1 MYYFIQA
8 AISYHLKTSPPH
20 LHNIGK
26 KNPLLVD
33 VPGVNEAGAIKAV
46 RCDAEHGVASG
57 AIYLIVISCRDLA
70 AAENIELLKNVIRQ
84 DEGI

>member
-8 AISYHLKTSPPH
+8 AISYHLKTLPPH
-20 LHNIGK
+20 LHNIGE
-26 KNPLLVD
+26 KNPILVD
-33 VPGVNEAGAIKAV
+33 VPGVEAGAAKAV
-46 RCDAEHGVASG
+46 QCAAERGVASG
-57 AIYLIVISCRDLA
+57 AIYLIVISCRDLL

>member
-8 AISYHLKTSPPH
+8 AIFYRLKTSPLH
-20 LHNIGK
+20 LHNIGE

-46 RCDAEHGVASG
+46 QCAAERGVTSG
-57 AIYLIVISCRDLA
+57 AIYLIVISCRDLL